1 MAKRHS
7 LGNTLH
13 RERMVAQ
20 VCCYSHQLSREDIM
34 SDTERVWELMKKI
47 GICMW
52 TVLSTSGT
60 EVRGNQLLI

>member
-1 MAKRHS
+1 
-7 LGNTLH
+7 
-13 RERMVAQ
+13 MVAQ